1 MPKCIQFLHFAHL
14 SLTARADNNGK
25 SVHATARTREE
36 KKVVGN
42 SVVGK
47 STAGNS
53 LAASAGGDA
62 DRDLERRVMNF
73 LVGRQVPSLRQIAVE
88 ADRGTVILRGRVY
101 SFHHKQLCINCCT
114 RVAGVLRLVDE
125 LTVAT
130 PSNAKVVATPI
141 PT

>member
-1 MPKCIQFLHFAHL
+1 MPKCVQFLQFVNPF
-14 SLTARADNNGK
+14 LTVRADNDGK
-25 SVHATARTREE
+25 SAKVTASTCEE

-42 SVVGK
+42 SAVGNGVVAT
-47 STAGNS
+47 SIAAGS
-53 LAASAGGDA
+53 DA

-88 ADRGTVILRGRVY
+88 ADRGTVTMRGRVY

-130 PSNAKVVATPI
+130 PSDAKVVAIPI
-141 PT
+141 PS

>member
-1 MPKCIQFLHFAHL
+1 M
-14 SLTARADNNGK
+14 
-25 SVHATARTREE
+25 
-36 KKVVGN
+36 VGN